1 MKELLQKDIK
11 NSPEKEGYNVI
22 DLVTT
27 GKDAIRFNEEKRPDL
42 V

>member
-1 MKELLQKDIK
+1 MIPVDILIVEDEGITAKDIK

-27 GKDAIRFNEEKRPDL
+27 ET
-42 V
+42 